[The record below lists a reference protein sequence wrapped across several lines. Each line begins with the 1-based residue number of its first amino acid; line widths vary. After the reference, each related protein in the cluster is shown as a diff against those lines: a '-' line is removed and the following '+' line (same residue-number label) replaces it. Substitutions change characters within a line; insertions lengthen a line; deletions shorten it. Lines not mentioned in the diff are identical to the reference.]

1 MLAAGAR
8 FVAYPGPDEMADES
22 PKTPKTQPDQEHP
35 LANIL
40 INVLVPVMALSFLSK
55 EGGKPWHIGPG
66 PAMVLA
72 LALPIGYGIWFFVK
86 TRRANFFSLLGL
98 GSVLLTGG
106 LTLYLWNQD
115 GTVKPNA
122 AILFGLKEASI
133 PFVLGLAVLGSHWT
147 SSPLLR
153 VFLFSDSIFDTAKI
167 EKTVEERGTG
177 EEFRHILWQATLL
190 FAASFFISTVL
201 NFVLAQYFLGGL
213 DHTAHDAR
221 EQYNLLVAKITGWG
235 FAVIALPM
243 LVFLGFTLWRLVAG
257 LRRVTG
263 LETDHLLLPR

>member
-1 MLAAGAR
+1 M
-8 FVAYPGPDEMADES
+8 AYPGPDEMADES

-66 PAMVLA
+66 PAMALA

-86 TRRANFFSLLGL
+86 TKKANFFSLLGL

-122 AILFGLKEASI
+122 ALLFGLKEASI

-147 SSPLLR
+147 SAPLLR
-153 VFLFSDSIFDTAKI
+153 VFLFSDSIFDTGKI
-167 EKTVEERGTG
+167 ESRVEERGSG
-177 EEFRHILWQATLL
+177 GEFRRVLWQATLL

-201 NFVLAQYFLGGL
+201 NFLLAQYFLGGL
-213 DHTAHDAR
+213 NPTAPDAR
-221 EQYNLLVAKITGWG
+221 EQYNMQVAKITGWG

-243 LVFLGFTLWRLVAG
+243 LIFLGFTLWRLVAG

-263 LETDHLLLPR
+263 METDDLLLPR